1 LAAKLPCNERMTF
14 DSPQTCRLCGGT
26 FTVRALVEGLTHFWR
41 EVDVAVAE
49 APCCRAT
56 EELRIVNGR
65 VERGYVY
72 AAGAPHFCG
81 MEVYEVPGLRG
92 VAKGDALVFELD
104 GVRRDIPRKR

>member
-1 LAAKLPCNERMTF
+1 MTF
-14 DSPQTCRLCGGT
+14 DAPQTCRLCGGS
-26 FTVRALVEGLTHFWR
+26 FTVRGLVEAVTHVWSA
-41 EVDVAVAE
+41 VDVAVSK
-49 APCCRAT
+49 APCCGVP
-56 EELRIVNGR
+56 EELRLTNGR